1 LTYRDNIKAEALKQ
15 MRLAQ
20 SVGWHTQAQMCD
32 FAVQAL
38 MLAGYTEQ
46 QSESAVQV
54 VWAERFAIT
63 SPI

>member
-1 LTYRDNIKAEALKQ
+1 MTYRDNIKAEALKQ

-32 FAVQAL
+32 FAVTSL
-38 MLAGYTEQ
+38 MQDGYTEQ
-46 QSESAVQV
+46 QAEAAVQV
-54 VWAERFAIT
+54 VWAERFSIT